1 MADGQHTKDPL
12 FGAQSPE
19 KMSFSVNSVHALRTA
34 QLAALTLSQMADQ
47 KANILIGATFV
58 VFSLLISQAFS
69 DSTSAA
75 MLCLA
80 ATAFLSAFFAVLAIM
95 PRISMGKVP
104 KDQINPLF
112 FSHFADLDEEEWA
125 DDILRRAAS
134 EEQLYRM
141 MLRDLYQNGQVLHRR
156 KYRYLSIAYWIFLAG
171 LALTLAVFVAENT
184 L

>member
-1 MADGQHTKDPL
+1 MADTHGT
-12 FGAQSPE
+12 E
-19 KMSFSVNSVHALRTA
+19 KASFSVNSVHALRTG

-58 VFSLLISQAFS
+58 VFSLLIGQAFG
-69 DSTSAA
+69 DSASLS
-75 MLCLA
+75 MLFLA
-80 ATAFLSAFFAVLAIM
+80 GTAFLASFFAVLAIM

-112 FSHFADLDEEEWA
+112 FSHFAEMDETEWA
-125 DDILRRAAS
+125 DDILRRAACD
-134 EEQLYRM
+134 EQLYRM

-171 LALTLAVFVAENT
+171 LALTLAVFIAENI